1 MYLKQIFNFF
11 VSDFFFFFFFF
22 FFFCSTVSSD
32 VIAISLLGHYSHFLP
47 ALKANAIIF
56 DTYFENNR

>member
-11 VSDFFFFFFFF
+11 VSDFFFFF